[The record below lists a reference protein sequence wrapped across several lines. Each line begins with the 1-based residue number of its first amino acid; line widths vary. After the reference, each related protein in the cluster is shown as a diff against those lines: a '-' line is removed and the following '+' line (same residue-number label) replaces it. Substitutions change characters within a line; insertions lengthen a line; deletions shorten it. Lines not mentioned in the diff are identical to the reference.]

1 MYLFITFQNR
11 IKTPHVDKS
20 IDLLDNKLL
29 AGNEVPFSKLQNVT
43 HSITTTTTFSSQK
56 RPNSDSLSQRVH
68 EFVKTARYVINK
80 LSEAREKIEAAA
92 NSNVVEHLKMSIAP
106 DAAALISQGDTLVLQ
121 THGAAGDLSTTVLKV
136 QTILRERF
144 REVQHARNGCGD
156 KALNY
161 SSQSSSNDEPRN
173 VSHEEKLKN
182 ALNQTANVHKDA
194 LQVYKKIYQ
203 LAQST
208 LHRGNEE
215 ALNHRLLQ
223 IQVKILYKPNESTQ
237 IGKHRNQL
245 IRS

>member
-1 MYLFITFQNR
+1 MFQNR
-11 IKTPHVDKS
+11 IKTTRVDKS
-20 IDLLDNKLL
+20 IDLVDN
-29 AGNEVPFSKLQNVT
+29 NEKPFSKMQNVT
-43 HSITTTTTFSSQK
+43 RSITTTTTFSSQTK
-56 RPNSDSLSQRVH
+56 PNSDSLSQRVH

-80 LSEAREKIEAAA
+80 LSEVREKIEAAA

-156 KALNY
+156 QSPNY
-161 SSQSSSNDEPRN
+161 SIQSSSNDEPQY
-173 VSHEEKLKN
+173 VSPEEKLKN
-182 ALNQTANVHKDA
+182 ALKQTANVHEDV

-203 LAQST
+203 LTEST

-215 ALNHRLLQ
+215 ALDYRLLQ
-223 IQVKILYKPNESTQ
+223 IQVTK
-237 IGKHRNQL
+237 
-245 IRS
+245 